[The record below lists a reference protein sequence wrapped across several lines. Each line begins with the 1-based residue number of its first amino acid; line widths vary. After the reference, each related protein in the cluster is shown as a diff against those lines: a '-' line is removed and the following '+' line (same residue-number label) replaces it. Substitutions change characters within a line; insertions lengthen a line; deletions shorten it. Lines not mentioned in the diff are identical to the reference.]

1 MIEHFLSDI
10 FVNILLR
17 GEMAVLGLCKA
28 AKTNKERSIYE
39 VEYIKLDPVRPLKE
53 RKKNT
58 AHTYMYIQLHPY

>member
-1 MIEHFLSDI
+1 
-10 FVNILLR
+10 
-17 GEMAVLGLCKA
+17 MAVLGLCKA